1 MQTETKKEREKE
13 RAEESGRGRNIRIEK
28 NTKSVGDLK
37 SKSKSKLQCHVSF
50 AHASIDRYVRS
61 VSGISVRCSLLWTL
75 RYALLMAMAQ

>member
-1 MQTETKKEREKE
+1 MGGAEVFEK
-13 RAEESGRGRNIRIEK
+13 NK

-61 VSGISVRCSLLWTL
+61 VSGISVRSYLLWTL